1 MKGRKNFLDTI
12 RKLFAEIIEEHMETY
27 KEGEIR
33 DFVDAY
39 IQQIKESGPESSFH
53 SDEGSENIIL
63 NGSTNYTQYFNLF
76 KSNY

>member
-1 MKGRKNFLDTI
+1 MKGRKDFLDTI
-12 RKLFAEIIEEHMETY
+12 RKLFGEIIDEHLETY

-53 SDEGSENIIL
+53 SDEGSKETLWIGLKKLLNI
-63 NGSTNYTQYFNLF
+63 FNAPI
-76 KSNY
+76 Y